1 MLRRM
6 VLAATVVVILAASG
20 FCTVY
25 LVREY
30 TKVYR
35 ITHIG
40 DMWSFVRIDASS
52 SFAPFVEIDPQDFP
66 HPPYP
71 QPGDLLVAVGGRP
84 ATEENYFRAFSTD
97 TPAGESIDI
106 MFMHAGEMH
115 TTEVVTRT
123 IPGRLKLQIWLMF
136 ILRALITVGLIF
148 TGIWGMVRRYASP
161 SVRTLSLFCA
171 ALAVQMAISST
182 IVAHVYASFQIPE
195 LVLLVFTV
203 IGLSSSSFWLKL
215 HLLFPN
221 TNRAYDRHRF
231 TANAIIFLP
240 VLIAGIYVL
249 SESRLPPMPAVSVYN
264 TIYLAAGTVLLIRN
278 FFRSGS
284 FIERRQTRLV
294 LMGSVVGIVSYIL
307 FGWFRYAT
315 TVYGIQI
322 PIQTNMLIVN
332 VVFLLLLPIPI
343 SIIYAFRKYR
353 LLEVQGKLRRGTRFL
368 VVNLVLL
375 LLFFGLLY
383 LFGEFVLQAVGI
395 SSQTPTL
402 VLGLILAL
410 VFMPTQR
417 RLRIKVED
425 HIYPEKRRLREL
437 LRDFLASSM
446 VRAEETSFW
455 ENLQDKL
462 ADGLAAEKI
471 YPVLRIEHD
480 GDFALQNREPVPFST
495 RDQLIERLMD
505 REDTILIDEA
515 VESGRIMLTEEQK
528 EWFEHRKGA
537 VILPL
542 TVSSGLVGFLVI
554 SCKTNGEDFTSDE
567 LELLGSFSAQIAI
580 VAENIQLLK
589 ERIEKQKLEEQL
601 RVARSIQEGLLPR
614 EIPGVRGLEV
624 EAMIRFCLDVAGD
637 YYDIMRLDD
646 GRLLLAVADVA
657 GKGVG
662 PALLMANLQASLRT
676 TREMGIS
683 LAETTS
689 RMNALIY
696 DNTPPELFITFFLAC
711 IDPAG
716 GRLSYVNAGHNPPIL
731 MRSSGDTR
739 SLSKGGLLFGVV
751 RNAVYD
757 QGMETFEPGDTL
769 LLFTDGVSEA
779 MDPGGEEYGT
789 DRIEN
794 IMRSSMDL
802 SLKELLT
809 KIEKSVEEF
818 HGSSRYYDDFTLM
831 AVRRDREGG

>member
-1 MLRRM
+1 LLRRM
-6 VLAATVVVILAASG
+6 VLTATVVVILVASG

-40 DMWSFVRIDASS
+40 DMWSFVRIDANS
-52 SFAPFVEIDPQDFP
+52 SFAPFVEIDPEDFP

-71 QPGDLLVAVGGRP
+71 QRGDLLVAVGGRP

-161 SVRTLSLFCA
+161 PVRTLSLFCA
-171 ALAVQMAISST
+171 TLAVQMAISST

-203 IGLSSSSFWLKL
+203 TGLSSSSFWLKL

-221 TNRAYDRHRF
+221 VNRAYERHRF
-231 TANAIIFLP
+231 PANAIIFLP

-249 SESRLPPMPAVSVYN
+249 IESRPPPMPAVSAYN
-264 TIYLAAGTVLLIRN
+264 TVYLAAGTILLIRN

-307 FGWFRYAT
+307 FGWFRYAMNI
-315 TVYGIQI
+315 YGIQI

-353 LLEVQGKLRRGTRFL
+353 LLEVEGKLRRGTRFL

-375 LLFFGLLY
+375 LVFFGLLY

-462 ADGLAAEKI
+462 ADGLAAERI
-471 YPVLRIEHD
+471 YPVLRVEND

-495 RDQLIERLMD
+495 RDQLIERLMA

-515 VESGRIMLTEEQK
+515 VESGRIMLTEEQR
-528 EWFEHRKGA
+528 EWFENRKGA

-637 YYDIMRLDD
+637 YYDIMGLDD

-683 LAETTS
+683 LAETAS

-696 DNTPPELFITFFLAC
+696 DNTPPELFITFFIAC

-716 GRLSYVNAGHNPPIL
+716 GRFSYVNAGHNPPIL

-739 SLSKGGLLFGVV
+739 SLSAGGLLFGVV
-751 RNAVYD
+751 RDAVYD
-757 QGMETFEPGDTL
+757 QGMETLEPGDTI

-779 MDPGGEEYGT
+779 MDASDEEYGT
-789 DRIEN
+789 DRIER

-809 KIEKSVEEF
+809 RIEKSVEEF
-818 HGSSRYYDDFTLM
+818 HGSSRYSDDFTLM